1 MAATAVNVHF
11 LIPQEGSETWILP
24 LGLHRI
30 ATLPLVEWR
39 TRFGVVVVGS
49 LALVFAGLPGSAGAA
64 EKPVGSLSQ
73 RTPLGLSGA
82 SPHADALPGGSA
94 RLYYPSPQTGGTAI
108 ADCTAAGACTV
119 VGSIERIAD
128 LTDVVL
134 ADGSRRA
141 YFVEIDPDT
150 RQKTIFTAPMSPD
163 GLSIGERT
171 SLGFTDGGALAW
183 GVPDSVVLP
192 DERVRLYWVEPDP
205 QGRMASE
212 VIVSATSTDATG
224 TVFVKDP
231 GYRTTGG
238 IVDFE
243 VLRAEPGN
251 WVAITSTTPEDP
263 RNPQRL
269 LLATS
274 DDGLTWRVGRKSLT
288 PSSLSFLDPT
298 GIPITPKKF
307 RIYYA
312 TAPNIQG
319 DRDYSLEQATLTLG
333 PEKKAEK
340 KKKKKKK
347 KKKRR

>member
-1 MAATAVNVHF
+1 MA
-11 LIPQEGSETWILP
+11 
-24 LGLHRI
+24 
-30 ATLPLVEWR
+30 
-39 TRFGVVVVGS
+39 
-49 LALVFAGLPGSAGAA
+49 ALVFAGLPAVASAAD
-64 EKPVGSLSQ
+64 KPSGKISQ

-82 SPHADALPGGSA
+82 SPHADLLPDGSV

-119 VGSIERIAD
+119 VGSIDRIAD

-141 YFVEIDPDT
+141 YFVEIDPNS
-150 RQKTIFTAPMSPD
+150 RQKTIFTAPMSAD
-163 GLSIGERT
+163 GLTIGERV
-171 SLGFTDGGALAW
+171 SLGFTDGGAMAW

-192 DERVRLYWVEPDP
+192 DGRVRLYWVEPDP
-205 QGRMASE
+205 QGQMASE

-224 TVFVKDP
+224 TAFVRDA

-251 WVAITSTTPEDP
+251 WLAITATTPEDP

-269 LLATS
+269 FLAAS
-274 DDGLTWRVGRKSLT
+274 DDGLNWRVNRTSLT

-298 GIPITPKKF
+298 GVQIGSKEF

-312 TAPNIQG
+312 TAPNILG

-333 PEKKAEK
+333 AEKKADK

-347 KKKRR
+347 KKKRG